1 MSALLKLIFPSH
13 CLHCEGMIRGE
24 APLFCDD
31 CVPLLSPIDPLER
44 CPFCFG
50 VKEGE
55 GPCGK
60 CRGKRQHLHRT
71 AAVFDYAGPAATL
84 VQRLKYGGLPYLA
97 KDLGAYLVAQ
107 HCRLEWPLPD
117 LIVPV
122 PISTTRWLSRGY
134 NQSLL
139 LAKSMG
145 EILGIP
151 VEDVLVRRSGDFS
164 QAALRREERVE
175 LPKERFRLKLKHDIR
190 DKTIL
195 LVDDVLT
202 TGTTLQRCGEIL
214 QGGAPSEIYGL
225 TVCCPIA

>member
-1 MSALLKLIFPSH
+1 MSALSKLIFPSH
-13 CLHCEGMIRGE
+13 CLHCEGVIADQ
-24 APLFCDD
+24 APLFCQD
-31 CVPLLSPIDPLER
+31 CVLLLDQVDPAER
-44 CPFCFG
+44 CSYCFAQT
-50 VKEGE
+50 EGA
-55 GPCGK
+55 GPCGE
-60 CRGKRQHLHRT
+60 CSGKIQHLRRV

-107 HCRLEWPLPD
+107 HCHLEWPLPD

-122 PISTTRWLSRGY
+122 PISTTRWLSRGF
-134 NQSLL
+134 NQSEL
-139 LAKSMG
+139 LAERMG
-145 EILGIP
+145 ELLGVP
-151 VEDVLVRRSGDFS
+151 VCDILVRRSGDYS

-202 TGTTLQRCGEIL
+202 TGTTLQCCGEVL
-214 QGGAPSEIYGL
+214 QEGAPSEIYGL
-225 TVCCPIA
+225 TVCRAIA